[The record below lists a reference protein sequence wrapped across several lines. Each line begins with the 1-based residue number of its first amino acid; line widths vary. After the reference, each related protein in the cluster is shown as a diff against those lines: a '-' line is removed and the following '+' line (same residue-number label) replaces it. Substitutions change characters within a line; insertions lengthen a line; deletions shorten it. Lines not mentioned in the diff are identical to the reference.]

1 VISLVLQVTRQER
14 KRRKKKELLNFYR
27 FQQRE
32 TQRERIADLR
42 RAFEEDKERVAAMRQ
57 RRRFKPF

>member
-1 VISLVLQVTRQER
+1 
-14 KRRKKKELLNFYR
+14 LLNFYR